1 MKVADL
7 RKYRK
12 NIESLEAINRLL
24 EDRQIT
30 DSVQASRGAPDYALT
45 HRKVEGL
52 TKSKGTIELLNAKNA
67 IIREQAAIRMFI
79 NGIKERRIYEALNLY
94 CMSTDFHNPTWEDV
108 AEVMKEDNAHALR
121 VAVERHLE
129 KFFKNVRLCS

>member
-24 EDRQIT
+24 ADKQVT
-30 DSVQASRGAPDYALT
+30 DSVQGSHGAPDFALT

-52 TKSKGTIELLNAKNA
+52 ARNKGTIALLQAKST
-67 IIREQAAIRMFI
+67 IVREQAAIRMFI
-79 NGIKERRIYEALNLY
+79 NGIRERRIYEALNLY
-94 CMSTDFHNPTWEDV
+94 CMSDDLHNPTWEEV
-108 AEVMKEDNAHALR
+108 AVKMGETNAESLR
-121 VAVERHLE
+121 KTVERHLKNNFE
-129 KFFKNVRLCS
+129 NVRLFP